1 MSDNILYEEGSMPIE
16 IVFAYDGNVLYVE
29 ELTLTEK
36 QVKILQSETDGK
48 FKK

>member
-1 MSDNILYEEGSMPIE
+1 MPIE
-16 IVFAYDGNVLYVE
+16 IVFEYDANVLYVE

-48 FKK
+48 FKKLQ